1 MLDENAP
8 VLFDLP
14 AAEMPSIRINSRGLR
29 PGVTPPRFAGRPAAV
44 LPSLAVGGGNDKVKS
59 QSAQAPSTR
68 PNHDCV
74 RLWSQ
79 MALDQVA
86 ANLRAG
92 IVKSEATVVHDTLHY
107 LACSSMQVIDL
118 AELMAAARNPRCT
131 PSRRRHGRNRVLTTV
146 PRLGRQ
152 ESAEPPAL
160 DSPAAVAKKRHPT
173 AGSGESQRLTP
184 INSHCSQPAHPCPTD
199 AIG

>member
-92 IVKSEATVVHDTLHY
+92 IVKSDPRYPTLPCLLFH
-107 LACSSMQVIDL
+107 AGHRSGRVDGGRCGGIRGVRQ
-118 AELMAAARNPRCT
+118 AAD
-131 PSRRRHGRNRVLTTV
+131 G
-146 PRLGRQ
+146 
-152 ESAEPPAL
+152 
-160 DSPAAVAKKRHPT
+160 T
-173 AGSGESQRLTP
+173 AGIE
-184 INSHCSQPAHPCPTD
+184 C
-199 AIG
+199 